1 MGIIAERWI
10 VNESVHLEVQ
20 RAIGLRRLTG
30 LIGHRPLGEGSALR
44 FARCRG
50 VHGVGMRRPLDVVFA
65 RADGHVTSVR
75 RLDPWSFV
83 SDRRA
88 DECLELRAGEAARL
102 GIVVG
107 SQLKN
112 MSIERVL

>member
-30 LIGHRPLGEGSALR
+30 LIGRRALDRSAALR
-44 FARCRG
+44 FTHCRS
-50 VHGVGMRRPLDVVFA
+50 VHGLGMRLPLDVVFA
-65 RADGHVTSVR
+65 RADGVVTSVR
-75 RLDPWSFV
+75 RLRPWRLV
-83 SDRRA
+83 SDRSA
-88 DECLELRAGEAARL
+88 DESFELRAGEARRL
-102 GIVVG
+102 GIVAG

-112 MSIERVL
+112 ISTRGG